1 MSETLALG
9 DRFRWLAFLVKN
21 ANLVPALLGLFQEW
35 QSATSIDAKAEVLK
49 SLIDLLKGVIGELP
63 TGTRLSQIAGVSLLA
78 GIGFT
83 MSIFIAELGFAAHP
97 DELLM
102 AKTGVLLASLIAGFG
117 GYIWLRLA
125 APAMPRSDA

>member
-63 TGTRLSQIAGVSLLA
+63 TGEAVITGDVQTLCAEEADSLELRLGN
-78 GIGFT
+78 G
-83 MSIFIAELGFAAHP
+83 ELFKKVLENLPALIQ
-97 DELLM
+97 LLM
-102 AKTGVLLASLIAGFG
+102 TLKPLLG
-117 GYIWLRLA
+117 
-125 APAMPRSDA
+125 